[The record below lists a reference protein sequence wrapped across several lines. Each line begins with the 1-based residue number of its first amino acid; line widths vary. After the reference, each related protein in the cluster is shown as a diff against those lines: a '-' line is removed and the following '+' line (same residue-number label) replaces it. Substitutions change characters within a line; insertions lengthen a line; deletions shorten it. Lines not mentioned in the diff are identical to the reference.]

1 MTRIKSKSFGSA
13 NHCFPS
19 PNLLHLEP
27 FEKWT
32 HESFLSKYVSSK
44 NWVGECGLDGQ
55 PRSGFSDLGPQSDH
69 GVTSPRES
77 LGLQAITSGLQYE
90 RQRCGLRSAAR
101 RRPGCGL
108 CASRGQQNQHDMPT
122 LQAGRARG
130 RSHICPPPLQAGTSS
145 SSLWPELPAS
155 LCSVTPGSS
164 SPFRKQKG
172 RRMSSRFDVS
182 SYFGLSP

>member
-1 MTRIKSKSFGSA
+1 MIKSKSFGSA

-55 PRSGFSDLGPQSDH
+55 PHSGFSDLGPQSDH

-77 LGLQAITSGLQYE
+77 LGLQAITSGLQYK
-90 RQRCGLRSAAR
+90 RQRCRLRSASR
-101 RRPGCGL
+101 RQKLAVVCV
-108 CASRGQQNQHDMPT
+108 HPT
-122 LQAGRARG
+122 G
-130 RSHICPPPLQAGTSS
+130 SKTNMICPPCRQAEPEGEATFVPRPCRQALHPPLCGQSS
-145 SSLWPELPAS
+145 QHYCVL
-155 LCSVTPGSS
+155 
-164 SPFRKQKG
+164 
-172 RRMSSRFDVS
+172 
-182 SYFGLSP
+182 